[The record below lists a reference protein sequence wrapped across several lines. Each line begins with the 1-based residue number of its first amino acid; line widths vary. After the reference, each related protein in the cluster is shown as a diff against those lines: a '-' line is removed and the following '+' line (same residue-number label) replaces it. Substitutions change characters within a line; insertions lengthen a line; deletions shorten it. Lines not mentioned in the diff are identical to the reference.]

1 MDRRAQLST
10 ERMPE
15 AWDDQRAAALP
26 APRFG
31 YAFAGYFG
39 YFAYFKA
46 FSAAL
51 HAEPGP
57 AT

>member
-1 MDRRAQLST
+1 MDRRAQFST
-10 ERMPE
+10 ESILE
-15 AWDDQRAAALP
+15 AWDDRRAAALP
-26 APRFG
+26 APWSG
-31 YAFAGYFG
+31 YTFAQYFA

-51 HAEPGP
+51 HAEPSP